1 MVNLKCPHC
10 AFEQPVAKNLPV
22 DHVVACKRCDERAE
36 FRQWH
41 EAWCAS
47 RRDELIRACP
57 SLATV
62 LRDAAQ
68 EHDFAAGARV
78 FHREPTLWY

>member
-10 AFEQPVAKNLPV
+10 AFEQPIAKNLPV
-22 DHVVACKRCDERAE
+22 DHFITCKRCNERAE

-47 RRDELIRACP
+47 RRDELIRADP
-57 SLATV
+57 SLAV
-62 LRDAAQ
+62 LLGDIAQ
-68 EHDFAAGARV
+68 EPELAAGARV
-78 FHREPTLWY
+78 FSNEQPLRV